1 MVSLYS
7 VPKAYCAA
15 KRHDV
20 KEHRGAMTGL
30 YVGGIIIAE
39 IFAFM
44 PGRTMYGL
52 LFT

>member
-7 VPKAYCAA
+7 VPQAYCAA
-15 KRHDV
+15 KRHNV
-20 KEHRGAMTGL
+20 KEHRGAMLGL
-30 YVGGIIIAE
+30 YVGGIIIAG
-39 IFAFM
+39 IL